1 MFSLLETY
9 DAITPGSDNA
19 DDEIQVVSPNIAMG
33 KPKSPLEVLDM
44 MDLSYVKKQRKKR
57 SEPNTPSLDDLKAG
71 LRQSVS
77 FQDKS
82 DDFFQSKEDI
92 LIVCTPSWVI
102 KKMVMKEIMAYKE
115 FVSTLGKRDSDFT
128 DYRDIRFSGP
138 MSCFEFDPLLF
149 LAGAW

>member
-9 DAITPGSDNA
+9 DATRGSDNA
-19 DDEIQVVSPNIAMG
+19 DDEIQVVSSSIAMG
-33 KPKSPLEVLDM
+33 KPKFPLEVLDM

-57 SEPNTPSLDDLKAG
+57 SEPNTASLDDLKAG

-82 DDFFQSKEDI
+82 DDFFQDI
-92 LIVCTPSWVI
+92 LMVCTPSWVI
-102 KKMVMKEIMAYKE
+102 KKMVMKEIMAYNE
-115 FVSTLGKRDSDFT
+115 FVSILGKRDRDFT

-138 MSCFEFDPLLF
+138 MSCFEVDPLLF

>member
-19 DDEIQVVSPNIAMG
+19 NDEIQVVSPRIAMG
-33 KPKSPLEVLDM
+33 KPKSSLDVLDM
-44 MDLSYVKKQRKKR
+44 MNLSYVKKQRKKR
-57 SEPNTPSLDDLKAG
+57 SEPNTASLDDLKAG

-77 FQDKS
+77 FEDKS
-82 DDFFQSKEDI
+82 DDLI
-92 LIVCTPSWVI
+92 LMVCTPSWVI
-102 KKMVMKEIMAYKE
+102 KKMVMKEIMAYNE
-115 FVSTLGKRDSDFT
+115 FVSILGKRDRDFT

-138 MSCFEFDPLLF
+138 MSCFEVDPLLF